1 MAHTKS
7 AVKRHRQSLEN
18 NERNRAAKS
27 AIITAG
33 KKLATAVESGDAKVA
48 DEAFNNFSSVLDKA
62 AKKGII
68 KANNASRRKSRAAAK
83 VAKVKSA

>member
-7 AVKRHRQSLEN
+7 ALKRHRQSLEK

-27 AIITAG
+27 AIITAN
-33 KKLATAVESGDAKVA
+33 KKLAAAVDSGDAKAA
-48 DEAFNNFSSVLDKA
+48 DEAFNMFSSVLDKS

-68 KANNASRRKSRAAAK
+68 KPNNASRRKSRAAAK
-83 VAKVKSA
+83 VAKLKGA